1 MCAEM
6 IAEAPPKRTRKSE
19 QMRLDPPSGKPI
31 TADELYRM
39 GDIGPAELING
50 EIVKQM
56 PTGHPHGY
64 IENIIGAL
72 LYLYLRSN
80 RLGRAM
86 TGEVGII
93 TAREPYTVRAAD
105 VAYISNE
112 RLAQAQEEGFLDVA
126 PELVVEIMSPGNSWS
141 EAQEKLAEYFAS
153 GVQMVWIVDPQLA
166 QIHVYRDLERV
177 RLLRGAD
184 VLTGE
189 EILPGFQVALNEIF
203 EAE

>member
-6 IAEAPPKRTRKSE
+6 IAEAPPKRIRKSE
-19 QMRLDPPSGKPI
+19 QMRLDQPSGKPI

-56 PTGHPHGY
+56 PTGHPHGF
-64 IENIIGAL
+64 IENMIAFFL
-72 LYLYLRSN
+72 TLFVREHKS
-80 RLGRAM
+80 GRVI

-93 TAREPYTVRAAD
+93 TRRDPYSVRAAD
-105 VAYISNE
+105 VAYISKE

-189 EILPGFQVALNEIF
+189 EILPGFQVALSEIF